1 MEDEKK
7 RQMQLQL
14 TLQRRL
20 EKVTPE
26 LFSEYLFERGVKTVI
41 CPICGSDDISIP
53 NASSMT
59 VGPEGCESNTYA
71 IPVKLD
77 TEGPPYSLV
86 KYEYRL
92 ICKNC
97 AYSMHFATWP
107 VLKWVE
113 QKLSDSGKGTNE

>member
-1 MEDEKK
+1 MEDEKQ

-26 LFSEYLFERGVKTVI
+26 LFSEYLFERGVWTVK
-41 CPICGSDDISIP
+41 CPMCGSTDISVP
-53 NASSMT
+53 NASSLT
-59 VGPEGCESNTYA
+59 VGPGGSESSIYV

-77 TEGPPYSLV
+77 TEGPPHSLV

-97 AYSMHFATWP
+97 SFSMHFATWP

-113 QKLSDSGKGTNE
+113 QKLSDSGEGTNE

>member
-1 MEDEKK
+1 MEDEKQH
-7 RQMQLQL
+7 QMQLQL

-53 NASSMT
+53 NASSIT
-59 VGPEGCESNTYA
+59 VGPDGCESSIYA

-77 TEGPPYSLV
+77 TEGPSYS
-86 KYEYRL
+86 
-92 ICKNC
+92 
-97 AYSMHFATWP
+97 
-107 VLKWVE
+107 
-113 QKLSDSGKGTNE
+113 

>member
-1 MEDEKK
+1 MEDEQQ
-7 RQMQLQL
+7 RQERLKVM
-14 TLQRRL
+14 LQRRL

-26 LFSEYLFERGVKTVI
+26 LFSEFLFERGVWTVK
-41 CPICGSDDISIP
+41 CLMCGSEDISVP
-53 NASSMT
+53 NATTIT
-59 VGPEGCESNTYA
+59 VGPEGYHGGTYV

-77 TEGPPYSLV
+77 TEGPPHSLA

-97 AYSMHFATWP
+97 SFSMHFATWP

-113 QKLSDSGKGTNE
+113 EKLPDSGVGTNG

>member
-1 MEDEKK
+1 
-7 RQMQLQL
+7 MQLQL

-41 CPICGSDDISIP
+41 CPMCGSDDISIP

-77 TEGPPYSLV
+77 TDGPPYSLV

-97 AYSMHFATWP
+97 AFSMHFATWP

-113 QKLSDSGKGTNE
+113 QKLSDSGKGTNG